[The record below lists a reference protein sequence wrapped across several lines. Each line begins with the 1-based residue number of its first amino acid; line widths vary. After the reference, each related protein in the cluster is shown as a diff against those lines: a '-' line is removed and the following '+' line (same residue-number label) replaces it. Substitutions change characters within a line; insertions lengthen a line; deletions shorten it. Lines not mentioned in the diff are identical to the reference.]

1 MEELK
6 RLPGRG
12 VPRLERALNG
22 RDPERSAVAARAM
35 VSLGRDVVPPALY
48 VQALVVAL
56 VDPDGPGRQ
65 GAIAA
70 LRRVGAGTRM
80 DVARVLGLHGP
91 GAVPALVELLRD
103 KDAGVRRTAVA
114 ELARLGPAA
123 KEAVPELRRLRGEN
137 EKDASLVLGIDE
149 ALRKIE
155 AGS

>member
-1 MEELK
+1 MSELK

-22 RDPERSAVAARAM
+22 RDPEQSAGAARAL

-48 VQALVVAL
+48 VQALVLAL
-56 VDPDGPGRQ
+56 ADPDGLGRRS
-65 GAIAA
+65 AIAA

-80 DVARVLGLHGP
+80 DVARALGLHGP

-103 KDAGVRRTAVA
+103 KDTGVRRAAVA

-123 KEAVPELRRLRGEN
+123 KDAVPELRRLRGEN
-137 EKDASLVLGIDE
+137 GKDAALVLGIDE
-149 ALRKIE
+149 AIRKIE
-155 AGS
+155 GGG